1 MFKINYGLESYIV
14 KLQKTSRILL
24 TKLRTLNNKL
34 PLNVG
39 RYHGISREDRIC
51 SKCDAGVVGD
61 EYHVLFDCTNS
72 DIVRLR
78 GMYLSGY
85 FTHRSTY
92 YKYIWLMQSTNV
104 KVLQNLS
111 LFIKFVLNMFR

>member
-1 MFKINYGLESYIV
+1 MLHR
-14 KLQKTSRILL
+14 KLLKTSRILL

-34 PLNVG
+34 PINVG
-39 RYHGISREDRIC
+39 RHHEVRREDRLW

-61 EYHVLFDCTNS
+61 EYHVLFDCTER

-78 GMYLSGY
+78 EIYLSEY
-85 FTHRSTY
+85 FTYRPTY
-92 YKYIWLMQSTNV
+92 FKYISLMQSTNV

-111 LFIKFVLNMFR
+111 LFLKLVLNMFS